1 MNAAPAER
9 FTSQTAGV
17 LKAAFSAAPAAA
29 RRAQSRAGET
39 WAHVRK
45 LSITE
50 TIEVNESIL
59 DSSFFVRMNE

>member
-9 FTSQTAGV
+9 FTAQTAGV
-17 LKAAFSAAPAAA
+17 LKAAFGAAPAAA

-45 LSITE
+45 RSITE
-50 TIEVNESIL
+50 TIEVESIM
-59 DSSFFVRMNE
+59 DSSFFLCE